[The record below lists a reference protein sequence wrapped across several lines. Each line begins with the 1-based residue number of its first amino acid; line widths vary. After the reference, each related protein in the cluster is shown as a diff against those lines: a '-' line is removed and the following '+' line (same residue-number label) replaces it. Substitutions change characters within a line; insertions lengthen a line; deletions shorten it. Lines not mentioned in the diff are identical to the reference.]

1 MGMWN
6 TIGYNNR
13 PGGTGG
19 NYKGQYASKDA
30 VQMRGIF
37 NMINHMT
44 GGAL

>member
-6 TIGYNNR
+6 TIGYKNDL
-13 PGGTGG
+13 
-19 NYKGQYASKDA
+19 YKGQYASKDA